1 MLIIDEARPDVLGL
15 YAHQIDA
22 LSIIEAHVGKTI
34 SLAMGR
40 RRSLS
45 LYYEEQFYSKLD
57 EARKISEFD
66 WVTRYGR
73 TREAWAK
80 IDDAMM
86 AQALA
91 FNIGKTE
98 ARSPNSRVT
107 CVRQISGNT
116 TTSA

>member
-1 MLIIDEARPDVLGL
+1 MLIIDEAHPDVLGL
-15 YAHQIDA
+15 YPFDAVSLIKAHT
-22 LSIIEAHVGKTI
+22 GKTI
-34 SLAMGR
+34 SLATER
-40 RRSLS
+40 RRSLR
-45 LYYEEQFYSKLD
+45 LYYEEPFYSKLD

-91 FNIGKTE
+91 SNIGKTE

-107 CVRQISGNT
+107 CARQISGNT